1 MDLQKENKMGT
12 MPPGRLLLSM
22 SLPMILSMLVQA
34 LYNVVDS
41 YFVAMTGLEAL
52 TAVSQA
58 FSAQNLIIGIA
69 TGTAVGV
76 NALLSKALGEKN
88 FNRVNKIAHN
98 GVLLAFLG
106 YFAILLFGLFG
117 TEAYFNGILST
128 AELESGLNIA
138 SVKESGIAYL
148 EICSIGSVFIF
159 VQIMFE
165 RLMQSTGRTIYTM
178 YAQGI
183 GALMNIMLDPLFI
196 LDELPFFGIR
206 GFGLGAT
213 GAALATV
220 IGQAAGCVL
229 AILLNTKY
237 NADIRLTLR
246 NLKPDWKIIGGI
258 YAIGVPSIIMVSI
271 GSVMYYLMNIILMGV
286 SSYSASIFG
295 VYFKL
300 QSFVFMPLFGMNN
313 GVIPIIAYNFGA
325 KRRRR
330 MIQTTKFAMLY
341 AFGFMAVG
349 TLLMQLIPNVLL
361 QLFIDDSAVVALG
374 CTALRIISLSFA
386 LAGFGIVISSV
397 FQALGHGFY
406 SMLVSIVR
414 QLLVLIPTAY
424 LLSLSGNL
432 DLIWWSFPIA
442 EIASAT
448 VSALLYIRLYK
459 KTIRH
464 IPLG

>member
-1 MDLQKENKMGT
+1 
-12 MPPGRLLLSM
+12 
-22 SLPMILSMLVQA
+22 
-34 LYNVVDS
+34 
-41 YFVAMTGLEAL
+41 
-52 TAVSQA
+52 
-58 FSAQNLIIGIA
+58 
-69 TGTAVGV
+69 
-76 NALLSKALGEKN
+76 
-88 FNRVNKIAHN
+88 
-98 GVLLAFLG
+98 
-106 YFAILLFGLFG
+106 
-117 TEAYFNGILST
+117 
-128 AELESGLNIA
+128 
-138 SVKESGIAYL
+138 
-148 EICSIGSVFIF
+148 
-159 VQIMFE
+159 
-165 RLMQSTGRTIYTM
+165 
-178 YAQGI
+178 
-183 GALMNIMLDPLFI
+183 MNIVLDPLFI

-220 IGQAAGCVL
+220 IGQAVGCVL
-229 AILLNTKY
+229 AVLLNTRY
-237 NADIRLTLR
+237 NADIRLRLR
-246 NLKPDWKIIGGI
+246 SFKPDWKIIGGI

-271 GSVMYYLMNIILMGV
+271 GSVMYYLMNMILMGV

-330 MIQTTKFAMLY
+330 MLQTTKFAMLY
-341 AFGFMAVG
+341 AFGFMAAG
-349 TLLMQLIPNVLL
+349 TLLMQLIPDVLL
-361 QLFIDDSAVVALG
+361 RLFIDDSAVIALG
-374 CTALRIISLSFA
+374 CTALRIISIGFA

-414 QLLVLIPTAY
+414 QLLVLIPVAY

-442 EIASAT
+442 EIASVI